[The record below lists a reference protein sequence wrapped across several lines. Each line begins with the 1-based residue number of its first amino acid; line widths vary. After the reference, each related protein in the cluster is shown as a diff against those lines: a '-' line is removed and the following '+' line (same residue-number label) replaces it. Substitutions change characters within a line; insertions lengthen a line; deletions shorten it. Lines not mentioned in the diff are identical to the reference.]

1 MAKTEFRKISD
12 DHTRMTIES
21 RAGAASG
28 RPWGAW
34 TSIAWVVAAMAP
46 WLLLLFWI
54 MQSPSLRHSM
64 GPVLIFLSWAIAP
77 VVLVIAV
84 LVRRLSIA
92 SYMAWTVPRPSDV
105 LIAVGAALV
114 LIFGIGVLDYV
125 ANGGTSIGV
134 DSDAYRQYLAAGGTP
149 SGYLLR
155 SYGAWIY
162 APIVEET
169 VFRGF
174 LWRGLAASRLGNW
187 GAWLLTSVFFVP
199 SHIVDYAHPVAFI
212 PVAIAG
218 LSLGLVRWRTGSST
232 ACMITHC
239 LYNLWTKAGALLV
252 VAVGWP

>member
-1 MAKTEFRKISD
+1 MTHA
-12 DHTRMTIES
+12 RMTIEPQ
-21 RAGAASG
+21 AGAASG

-34 TSIAWVVAAMAP
+34 TSIAWVVAAVAL
-46 WLLLLFWI
+46 WLLLSFWI
-54 MQSPSLRHSM
+54 VHSPSLRHSM
-64 GPVLIFLSWAIAP
+64 GPVLVFLSWAIAP

-92 SYMAWTVPRPSDV
+92 SYMAWTVPRPHDV

-114 LIFGIGVLDYV
+114 VIFGIGVLDYV
-125 ANGGTSIGV
+125 LNGGTSIGV
-134 DSDAYRQYLAAGGTP
+134 DAGAYRQYLAAGGTP
-149 SGYLLR
+149 LGFLLN

-174 LWRGLAASRLGNW
+174 LWRGLAASQLGNW
-187 GAWLLTSVFFVP
+187 GAWLLTSVFFVA
-199 SHIVDYAHPVAFI
+199 SHTVYYANPGAI
-212 PVAIAG
+212 IAVAIVG
-218 LSLGLVRWRTGSST
+218 LTLGLVRWRTGSST

-239 LYNLWTKAGALLV
+239 LFNLWTHAGVMLV

>member
-1 MAKTEFRKISD
+1 MTP
-12 DHTRMTIES
+12 TRMTIEPQ
-21 RAGAASG
+21 AGAASG
-28 RPWGAW
+28 KPWGAW
-34 TSIAWVVAAMAP
+34 ASIAWFVAAMAP
-46 WLLLLFWI
+46 WLLLVFWI
-54 MQSPSLRHSM
+54 KNSPSLEDSM
-64 GPVLIFLSWAIAP
+64 GPVLGILSWAIAP

-114 LIFGIGVLDYV
+114 LIFGFGVLDYV
-125 ANGGTSIGV
+125 GNGGRSIGV
-134 DSDAYRQYLAAGGTP
+134 DADAYRQYLAAGGTP
-149 SGYLLR
+149 LGFLLN
-155 SYGAWIY
+155 SYGAWIC

-199 SHIVDYAHPVAFI
+199 SHIVDYARPVAFI

-218 LSLGLVRWRTGSST
+218 LCLGLVRWRTGSST

-239 LYNLWTKAGALLV
+239 LYNLWTHAGAMLV

>member
-1 MAKTEFRKISD
+1 M
-12 DHTRMTIES
+12 
-21 RAGAASG
+21 
-28 RPWGAW
+28 
-34 TSIAWVVAAMAP
+34 
-46 WLLLLFWI
+46 L
-54 MQSPSLRHSM
+54 
-64 GPVLIFLSWAIAP
+64 WAIAP

-92 SYMAWTVPRPSDV
+92 SYMAWTVPRPHDV

-114 LIFGIGVLDYV
+114 VIFGIGVLDYV
-125 ANGGTSIGV
+125 LNGGTSIGV
-134 DSDAYRQYLAAGGTP
+134 DAGAYRQYLAAGGTP
-149 SGYLLR
+149 LGFLLN

-187 GAWLLTSVFFVP
+187 GAWLLTSVFFVV
-199 SHIVDYAHPVAFI
+199 SHTVYYANPGAI
-212 PVAIAG
+212 IAVAIVG
-218 LSLGLVRWRTGSST
+218 PTMGLVRWRTGSST

-239 LYNLWTKAGALLV
+239 LFNLWTHAGAMLV

>member
-1 MAKTEFRKISD
+1 MT
-12 DHTRMTIES
+12 HTRMTIEPQ
-21 RAGAASG
+21 AGAASG

-34 TSIAWVVAAMAP
+34 TSIAWVVAVMAT
-46 WLLLLFWI
+46 WQLFVLWTVH
-54 MQSPSLRHSM
+54 SPSGPSI
-64 GPVLIFLSWAIAP
+64 GPVLAILSWAFAP

-114 LIFGIGVLDYV
+114 LIFGIGVLNYV
-125 ANGGTSIGV
+125 AEGGTSIGV
-134 DSDAYRQYLAAGGTP
+134 DADAYRQYLAAGGTP
-149 SGYLLR
+149 LGFLLN
-155 SYGAWIY
+155 SFGGWIC

-187 GAWLLTSVFFVP
+187 GAWLLTSVIFIA
-199 SHIVDYAHPVAFI
+199 SHTVYYTHPAAFI
-212 PVAIAG
+212 PVAIVG
-218 LSLGLVRWRTGSST
+218 LSLGLIRWRTGSST

-239 LYNLWTKAGALLV
+239 LFNLWAKAGAMLV